1 MNYKV
6 KGTMGKGK
14 GSGTDKKEESL
25 ACLSFEIF
33 LIYLSNKHVFILPLK
48 KKNSWRGS
56 LASMTEGMKKL
67 EESVKSTLFFSQ

>member
-25 ACLSFEIF
+25 ASLSFEIF

-48 KKNSWRGS
+48 KKTAGEAA
-56 LASMTEGMKKL
+56 LQA
-67 EESVKSTLFFSQ
+67 

>member
-25 ACLSFEIF
+25 ASLSFEIF

-48 KKNSWRGS
+48 KRKQ
-56 LASMTEGMKKL
+56 L
-67 EESVKSTLFFSQ
+67 ERQPCKHD

>member
-25 ACLSFEIF
+25 ASLSFEIF

-48 KKNSWRGS
+48 KKKTAGEAA
-56 LASMTEGMKKL
+56 LQA
-67 EESVKSTLFFSQ
+67 